1 MAYDYNKAKQAW
13 EMMDDNQKK
22 QYTEQNKND
31 ANFQQFAQQYHN
43 EMNGSWSSSSNGS
56 VNQNNTI
63 NNTQWTNTQP
73 TTQSN
78 QNQTNQN
85 GTTYDF
91 SNNHSTLSDWR
102 NWNWNFYG
110 NTQFDREEQFDKS
123 MIGDTKWVTIQEWT
137 GKDTGRPDYQIDTDA
152 RLNEMRNNLNQYYQ
166 TNPERF
172 QDRETFNRQ
181 FEYNQRESDAQR
193 ALLDSYWKKAQ
204 DMRTVNNYTNWDSVM
219 AGFNSYDITPD
230 QMSLLRQY
238 NPEAYAQWQKQM
250 QDELNARITNLA
262 APRDVWD
269 TVDLW
274 WEIVK
279 KLWIEAGDP
288 YDIYGTWYNMAEQL
302 WVFRDS
308 QQLASMSNN
317 IASIYAT
324 MNSNVQSIS
333 SQLEGRY
340 SAGYIE
346 ARINKAN
353 SRLNS
358 QASSMQYSYN
368 LLLQKRNQN
377 MAIAQQAGAMK
388 QAQWQEDSRV
398 FNNKLNALKFAMT
411 ADSYRTPEQ
420 QAGLRLQEESIRNDM
435 NLLDQAKK
443 NDLALY
449 NQYATAKL
457 QNQLEAELTNLD
469 VSDPVQQ
476 RANLNRVV
484 WQYFEQYWDIIQRS
498 QSQVVDDVLRY
509 AKEHWISVWQA
520 LTKNFIEPLQSKQ
533 EYQNMIASTYPTP
546 ENKYQPHWKQTM
558 DKDGNITWTAEW
570 YWELQNMFANIS
582 DRIGVRNSVST
593 LSDMVSNPV
602 EFMSAL
608 QQLYPEGTYWGECW
622 EFCNDILEYW
632 FWDSTHF
639 WSNFQNEKLIHRN
652 KYAYEKPEVWDVYLM
667 SNKKNPNWHMWLI
680 ADVSSNWDV
689 TIVDSNGILD
699 DDWKWTHQVRY
710 KTYSASE
717 WEKLCNS
724 WIWNYKVEW
733 YYQSPSVANSNPMTN
748 SFKNAISNVKWATA
762 VERAAVANWKRIY
775 DSFAMMK
782 KNWEMEALIRDSF
795 WKDLFWNLVT
805 QQFSSEKWTWDSFYQ
820 ALQNTLTNEVTKWS
834 IDNTT
839 KAAILNVARAVEIK
853 LRKESWAAISA
864 SEWQSNFFNY
874 MPWQWKWL
882 QADIESL
889 QAWDSLI
896 ESWVWNWLNEWQPYQ
911 PLFDRSYIFSVQDWY
926 TGTFIT
932 DVNNLPA
939 SAKKKDSS
947 KWYWYWTD
955 ILKNM
960 YAPWLSL
967 LNTIF
972 NK

>member
-91 SNNHSTLSDWR
+91 SNYHSSLSDWR
-102 NWNWNFYG
+102 NWDWKFYG

-166 TNPERF
+166 TNPEWF

-219 AGFNSYDITPD
+219 AGFNNYDITPD

-238 NPEAYAQWQKQM
+238 NPDAYAQWQKQM
-250 QDELNARITNLA
+250 QDELNARITNMA
-262 APRDVWD
+262 APRDIWS

-279 KLWIEAGDP
+279 KFWLEAGDP

-308 QQLASMSNN
+308 QQLESMSNN
-317 IASIYAT
+317 IASIYST

-388 QAQWQEDSRV
+388 QAQGQEDSRV
-398 FNNKLNALKFAMT
+398 FNNKLQALWFAMK

-420 QAGLRLQEESIRNDM
+420 QAQLWLQVASIENDM
-435 NLLDQAKK
+435 NLLNQAKQ

-449 NQYATAKL
+449 NKYANAKL
-457 QNQLEAELTNLD
+457 DNQLNYEMQDLT
-469 VSDPVQQ
+469 VTDPKQL
-476 RANLNRVV
+476 RANLSNVLD
-484 WQYFEQYWDIIQRS
+484 QYYDTYWSMIQRS
-498 QSQVVDDVLRY
+498 KDQVINDVINY
-509 AKEHWISVWQA
+509 AKKNWVSVWQA
-520 LTKNFIEPLQSKQ
+520 LSENFIKPLQSKPQ
-533 EYQNMIASTYPTP
+533 YQSLLNKSTGYDPYQNQQSWTYSVDW
-546 ENKYQPHWKQTM
+546 NWDVSYSIK
-558 DKDGNITWTAEW
+558 W
-570 YWELQNMFANIS
+570 YWTLPNNLSRWERRNIYS
-582 DRIGVRNSVST
+582 DIFNQSWNDASW
-593 LSDMVSNPV
+593 
-602 EFMSAL
+602 SAL
-608 QQLYPEGTYWGECW
+608 GMSTAINDWSYTGWCW
-622 EFCNDILEYW
+622 AFVNDWLVSMWEQWI
-632 FWDSTHF
+632 FWDSLESKT
-639 WSNFQNEKLIHRN
+639 
-652 KYAYEKPEVWDVYLM
+652 KYATESEPVVWSVFVMD
-667 SNKKNPNWHMWLI
+667 SPTRWENWHVWI
-680 ADVSSNWDV
+680 V
-689 TIVDSNGILD
+689 TGINS
-699 DDWKWTHQVRY
+699 DW
-710 KTYSASE
+710 
-717 WEKLCNS
+717 
-724 WIWNYKVEW
+724 
-733 YYQSPSVANSNPMTN
+733 
-748 SFKNAISNVKWATA
+748 
-762 VERAAVANWKRIY
+762 
-775 DSFAMMK
+775 
-782 KNWEMEALIRDSF
+782 
-795 WKDLFWNLVT
+795 
-805 QQFSSEKWTWDSFYQ
+805 
-820 ALQNTLTNEVTKWS
+820 
-834 IDNTT
+834 
-839 KAAILNVARAVEIK
+839 
-853 LRKESWAAISA
+853 
-864 SEWQSNFFNY
+864 
-874 MPWQWKWL
+874 
-882 QADIESL
+882 
-889 QAWDSLI
+889 
-896 ESWVWNWLNEWQPYQ
+896 
-911 PLFDRSYIFSVQDWY
+911 
-926 TGTFIT
+926 
-932 DVNNLPA
+932 
-939 SAKKKDSS
+939 
-947 KWYWYWTD
+947 
-955 ILKNM
+955 
-960 YAPWLSL
+960 
-967 LNTIF
+967 
-972 NK
+972 